1 MILTIARVAAT
12 NVRRDRVAQ
21 AMTFV
26 LPIAFFSIFALVFGQ
41 QSRRQTRPIRVA
53 VVDDDRSDASRR
65 LMDAL
70 RKEPGLQLVESAAPA
85 AAASSAAHVPLDRAR
100 AEALVRQGDVPI
112 AVVVPAG
119 FAAAFGTFGE
129 PAARVALLAD
139 VSDPIAPPMVEGL
152 LQKAGMNAAPDLLAR
167 GGLAQFERYGGAFT
181 PQQRQ
186 AVDALMARLNPSA
199 PPAGNVKDGNV
210 KDGDAKD
217 GNAKGAAPVMGGL
230 IAVEKVDVLGEGKSD
245 SLVSFYAAGVA
256 VMFLLFSCTAA
267 AGSLLEEVESGTLE
281 RLLTSNLG
289 MGRLLLGKW
298 VFLVGLGVAQIT
310 VMFVWGAVVFH
321 VDLLSHLAGFA
332 AMTLVTAAAAGGF
345 GLVLATL
352 CRTRAQLSGTA
363 TIVILMM
370 SAVGGSMF
378 PRFLMSETMQK
389 IGLFTFNGWALDGF
403 IKVFW
408 RNATVLELWP
418 QLAVLSTLAA
428 VFLGTARLLARRWET
443 A

>member
-12 NVRRDRVAQ
+12 NVRRDRVAL

-26 LPIAFFSIFALVFGQ
+26 LPVAFFSIFALVFGQ
-41 QSRRQTRPIRVA
+41 QSRRETRPIRVA

-70 RKEPGLQLVESAAPA
+70 RKEPGLQIVESAAPGG
-85 AAASSAAHVPLDRAR
+85 AASSAAHVPLDRAR
-100 AEALVRQGDVPI
+100 AEALVREGAVPI

-129 PAARVALLAD
+129 PGARVALLAD

-186 AVDALMARLNPSA
+186 AVDELMARLNPSA
-199 PPAGNVKDGNV
+199 PPAGEAKDR
-210 KDGDAKD
+210 DAKD
-217 GNAKGAAPVMGGL
+217 GNAKEAGPVMGGL

-310 VMFVWGAVVFH
+310 VMFVWGALVFH
-321 VDLLSHLAGFA
+321 VDLWSHLAGFT
-332 AMTLVTAAAAGGF
+332 AMTFVTAAAAGGF

-418 QLAVLSTLAA
+418 QLAVLSALAA